1 MTPLN
6 LSGPPE
12 PQQLQYEQRFEN
24 QPIGR
29 RDFEA
34 PPPNRRQV
42 FIEEEDEDEPP
53 PRQYYYPPPTESK
66 KEFEFDKQ
74 IIIIC
79 FAAFFV
85 GFLLGS
91 LKRPIVLKA

>member
-1 MTPLN
+1 
-6 LSGPPE
+6 
-12 PQQLQYEQRFEN
+12 
-24 QPIGR
+24 
-29 RDFEA
+29 
-34 PPPNRRQV
+34 V
-42 FIEEEDEDEPP
+42 FIEDEDEEDEPP
-53 PRQYYYPPPTESK
+53 QHRPYYYPPPPETK